1 MGVTIWMSESS
12 SVGGSSLA
20 ERFWGREE
28 DVEVALEEGVGG
40 AGEDEMDAREDLE
53 EAFDSCPL

>member
-1 MGVTIWMSESS
+1 MSESL